1 MPDHVHP
8 LVEVDPRYQIHR
20 LVKRVKGRSS
30 RLPRQEFPH
39 LTTRLPALWTNGHS
53 VATVGGATLD
63 VAKCHLED

>member
-1 MPDHVHP
+1 MST
-8 LVEVDPRYQIHR
+8 
-20 LVKRVKGRSS
+20 RSS
-30 RLPRQEFPH
+30 RLTRDTRSTDSSSGSRAAHRGSRAKSSPH